1 MGYTFRIVFSGL
13 CAFVP
18 DRSFDAN
25 PGPSS
30 ITVLLP
36 NLLTPIP
43 LSNKILT
50 PHYPT
55 LEFDLAQRQPGSTK
69 KVPLVRPDSDTAQ
82 GDKGLCFLLGE
93 DLKINAQSQGAA
105 ELHLVNGH
113 NGGDATEANNGDRNS
128 VWWMAKLDKAATGA
142 GLARRAMQPPGA
154 PNSSEIISRLQLSRG
169 VLSSWEL
176 VSGVCKFDR
185 HSTYKQQIAR
195 EVAWELRGVT
205 GPVEIDFTSFGVN
218 PKTDKLILEPP
229 AGPGGVQVE
238 IRNLEIDAF
247 LFPEYDPQRGT
258 RATDFEVYY
267 RMCSG
272 FSGPNLPA
280 PVLSAPPPPDSVH
293 ELCPPVAFSGWSA

>member
-1 MGYTFRIVFSGL
+1 MDYTFRIVFSGL

-36 NLLTPIP
+36 NLLNPFP

-55 LEFDLAQRQPGSTK
+55 LAYDLAQRKPESTK
-69 KVPLVRPDSDTAQ
+69 EAPLVWKEEKQP
-82 GDKGLCFLLGE
+82 DKGLCFLLGE
-93 DLKINAQSQGAA
+93 DLKINAQSQGADQ
-105 ELHLVNGH
+105 LHLVNGH
-113 NGGDATEANNGDRNS
+113 NGGDAIKANGADETS
-128 VWWMAKLDKAATGA
+128 VWWMAKLDKAASGA
-142 GLARRAMQPPGA
+142 GLAKLAMQPPRI
-154 PNSSEIISRLQLSRG
+154 PNPTDIISRLQLSRG

-176 VSGVCKFDR
+176 VDGVCKFD
-185 HSTYKQQIAR
+185 HQSTYEQQIAR

-205 GPVEIDFTSFGVN
+205 GPVEIDFTGFGVN
-218 PKTDKLILEPP
+218 PKTTTLILEPP
-229 AGPGGVQVE
+229 AGSTEVTVE

-247 LFPEYDPQRGT
+247 LFPEYDLQRGT

-280 PVLSAPPPPDSVH
+280 PVLSAPPLPDSVH